1 MSIIT
6 DKPWATYIAV
16 DMRAY
21 TTMVDNIPDAA
32 DRGAVLDAV
41 CAYLVRDIPLDQR
54 ISADRGDLMY
64 AARDIVARAEAHVV
78 NYAEGL
84 DRSSVDGSCRG
95 RPDLAALRD
104 QMRAEGQS
112 WAAIRAAID
121 RVKVAERG
129 GK

>member
-6 DKPWATYIAV
+6 DKPWATYIAL

-21 TTMVDNIPDAA
+21 ATMRDNVPDAA

-41 CAYLVRDIPLDQR
+41 CAYLVKDIPVAQY
-54 ISADRGDLMY
+54 IGKERGDLMY
-64 AARDIVARAEAHVV
+64 AARDLIARAEDHVV

-112 WAAIRAAID
+112 WAAIRVAID
-121 RVKVAERG
+121 RVKAAGRE